1 MTYPR
6 SLAPA
11 ALLAVLAVA
20 CGGDVSDDA
29 VDVTAA
35 CDRLETLATAI
46 LESGDPDSMAEFVAG
61 VDEPRDA
68 FVEAARS
75 SGDDRLAELA
85 ETYDDKF
92 MAWRTGDGIGA
103 REAGGDA
110 DIALDRAGA
119 RCLELGATNDFPQQP

>member
-35 CDRLETLATAI
+35 CDRLET
-46 LESGDPDSMAEFVAG
+46 
-61 VDEPRDA
+61 
-68 FVEAARS
+68 
-75 SGDDRLAELA
+75 LA